1 MASALIK
8 KNTKPLLQES
18 SNDSSKICNM
28 ASSQYQIYA
37 EKQFDLTRNDTK
49 KKLVQEARY
58 F

>member
-1 MASALIK
+1 MASDLIE
-8 KNTKPLLQES
+8 KNTKALLQES
-18 SNDSSKICNM
+18 SSDSSKICNM